1 MSWPESWS
9 SIWSGARIAAR
20 SWRRFGGLRNAWRLL
35 PVLEPSPNLLAQSR
49 MRLDDA
55 LDMIPP
61 HGFLT
66 QLRTNFYRWM
76 GNVQSAP
83 ALATLLLGVGF
94 LSGNFTH
101 RYQVAHAPKP
111 KTGPVT
117 VSHPT
122 EGVVANVTGIV
133 QTPNSELVQVN
144 YNKIVPESMEGSL
157 DSPEIRNLL
166 LVGTNAAATD
176 GVRMNSVSLLTN
188 ECKAGHA
195 CQPTADGKGIRHALM
210 VSLRYDPDAGVRM
223 KALEGLQQ
231 YRRAG
236 SACAGCGAGG
246 GDARFGCAGATDGDW
261 SAGAGAV
268 GLERAAGAADGR
280 DAGCESVYSD
290 GVVQRVAE
298 LCVIFSKVRGARL
311 ARGFSCR
318 RRVEIEVTQMKHRRI
333 VRSGGTGGGIAVLDG
348 GQMLHAAETASVVV
362 WAADVCSRRW
372 VSRMAG
378 GPRGISG
385 SRCAM

>member
-1 MSWPESWS
+1 MKCQS
-9 SIWSGARIAAR
+9 ARDCIVLLNYGELPDELAGVLEQHLIGCEDCTEELEAFR
-20 SWRRFGGLRNAWRLL
+20 GFEERLATM

-66 QLRTNFYRWM
+66 QLRTNVYRWI

-101 RYQVAHAPKP
+101 RYQIAHAPKP
-111 KTGPVT
+111 KSDDVVRINRPM
-117 VSHPT
+117 

-157 DSPEIRNLL
+157 DSPEIRKLL
-166 LVGTNAAATD
+166 LAGTNAAATP

-195 CQPTADGKGIRHALM
+195 CQPTTDVDGIRHALM
-210 VSLRYDPDAGVRM
+210 VSLRYDEDAGVRM
-223 KALEGLQQ
+223 KALEGLERYIGQDQ
-231 YRRAG
+231 HVRDAVLEAVAHDRDAEVRRTAIWLLEPVQ
-236 SACAGCGAGG
+236 SDSSVRQVLRTVATQ
-246 GDARFGCAGATDGDW
+246 DANPYIRTASYNA
-261 SAGAGAV
+261 
-268 GLERAAGAADGR
+268 LQNAADI
-280 DAGCESVYSD
+280 
-290 GVVQRVAE
+290 Q
-298 LCVIFSKVRGARL
+298 
-311 ARGFSCR
+311 
-318 RRVEIEVTQMKHRRI
+318 
-333 VRSGGTGGGIAVLDG
+333 
-348 GQMLHAAETASVVV
+348 
-362 WAADVCSRRW
+362 
-372 VSRMAG
+372 
-378 GPRGISG
+378 
-385 SRCAM
+385 